1 MQTRCFN
8 TKHTENC
15 ERGAFDTIKTDKT
28 NERGAFV
35 CVCVCGG
42 GGGGGGG
49 GQLNG

>member
-8 TKHTENC
+8 TKRTENC

-35 CVCVCGG
+35 CVCAGG
-42 GGGGGGG
+42 AAEW
-49 GQLNG
+49 LERRTRD